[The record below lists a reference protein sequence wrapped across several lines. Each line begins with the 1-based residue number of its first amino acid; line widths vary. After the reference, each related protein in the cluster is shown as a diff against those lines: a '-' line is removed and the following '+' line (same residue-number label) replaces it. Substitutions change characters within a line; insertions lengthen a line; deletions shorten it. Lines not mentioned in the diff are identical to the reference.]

1 MAINEVKEDKPQKGQ
16 SQEPGKKQNVLAD
29 ASLLTG
35 YMSSDDYNT
44 KFSPSI
50 IDSVKMAGDLNG

>member
-1 MAINEVKEDKPQKGQ
+1 MAVNEVKEDKPQKGQ
-16 SQEPGKKQNVLAD
+16 NQESGKKQNVLAD

-50 IDSVKMAGDLNG
+50 IDSVKMAGDING